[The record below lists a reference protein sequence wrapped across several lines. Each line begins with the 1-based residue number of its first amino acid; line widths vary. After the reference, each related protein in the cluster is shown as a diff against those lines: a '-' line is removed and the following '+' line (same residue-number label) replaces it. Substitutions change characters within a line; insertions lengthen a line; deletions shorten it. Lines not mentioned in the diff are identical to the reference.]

1 MPSQNSQLLKES
13 LSGQVALLNEMLSL
27 CLEPHVRS
35 QGISM
40 GAFEIMSAIHATG
53 GKAPQAEIARHLGI
67 RPPSL
72 CESLKALSAADLV
85 LQVPHSRDHRVKT
98 LKLTTRGASVLRN
111 VLKAVA
117 ENEIAMLRGIEPDAI
132 RQAVGT
138 IAQANK
144 NLAQVLKS

>member
-1 MPSQNSQLLKES
+1 MASQNSPSLKES

-27 CLEPHVRS
+27 CLEPHVRA

-53 GKAPQAEIARHLGI
+53 GRAAQAEIARHLGI

-72 CESLKALSAADLV
+72 CESLKGLIASELIVQS
-85 LQVPHSRDHRVKT
+85 PHGRDHRVKT
-98 LKLTTRGASVLRN
+98 VKLTPKGASILRN

-117 ENEIAMLRGIEPDAI
+117 ENEVAMVRGIGADAI

-144 NLAQVLKS
+144 NLAHLLKS